1 VIYVAI
7 AVRLYPQLFV
17 GGFMSYLR
25 YLCLIAHIDV
35 QQILCCVFELFFFR
49 IVRPVLPV
57 SLDCQFVIAP
67 SVFSNDYFNQ
77 YQ

>member
-35 QQILCCVFELFFFR
+35 QQILCCVFELFFF
-49 IVRPVLPV
+49 V
-57 SLDCQFVIAP
+57 S
-67 SVFSNDYFNQ
+67 
-77 YQ
+77 